1 MKKMEKELF
10 IKALNEETEKMAI
23 FLKVPLANEVSN
35 MPTVT
40 IREEQDIQQAI
51 QVATNSNEIIVDFEG
66 SDVIIPLE
74 NLIASLEKTSKL
86 LVKVKNFKEA
96 KIALEVLEIGSNG
109 VILETGNPG
118 EVEKLLSFVSEKED
132 MTLQEAEVITVKQLG
147 MGTRVCIDT
156 SDIMKEGE
164 GLLVGTSS
172 QSMILVQSEV
182 AENKYVAS
190 RPFRVN
196 AGTVALYTLQPNE
209 KTNYLAELSAGS
221 SVLIV
226 NREGKVRESIV
237 SRCKIEK
244 RPLILIEAIIGEKIA
259 KVLLQ
264 NAETIRL
271 VQKSGS
277 VAVTDIKIGDKILAK
292 IDETARHFGMAI
304 EGEQI
309 IEK

>member
-1 MKKMEKELF
+1 M
-10 IKALNEETEKMAI
+10 
-23 FLKVPLANEVSN
+23 
-35 MPTVT
+35 T
-40 IREEQDIQQAI
+40 IREERDIQQAI
-51 QVATNSNEIIVDFEG
+51 QVATGSNEIIVNFEE

-74 NLIASLEKTSKL
+74 NLIASLEKKSKL
-86 LVKVKNFKEA
+86 LVSVKSFKEA
-96 KIALEVLEIGSNG
+96 KIALQALEIGSNG
-109 VILETGNPG
+109 VILETANPG
-118 EVEKLLSFVSEKED
+118 EVEKLLAFATKKDDIS
-132 MTLQEAEVITVKQLG
+132 LQEAEVITVKQLG

-172 QSMILVQSEV
+172 QSMVLVQSEV
-182 AENKYVAS
+182 EENKYVAS
-190 RPFRVN
+190 RPFRIN

-221 SVLIV
+221 IVLIV
-226 NREGKVRESIV
+226 NREGKVWESIV

-244 RPLILIEAIIGEKIA
+244 RPLILIEAKTGEKVV

-277 VAVTDIKIGDKILAK
+277 VSVTDIKVGDKILAK
-292 IDETARHFGMAI
+292 IDETARHFGMAV